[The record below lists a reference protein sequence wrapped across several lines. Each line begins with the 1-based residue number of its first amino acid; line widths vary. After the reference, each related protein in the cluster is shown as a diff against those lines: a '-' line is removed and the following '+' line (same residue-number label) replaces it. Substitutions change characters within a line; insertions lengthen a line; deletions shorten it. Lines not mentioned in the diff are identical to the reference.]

1 MCILLFDAFNTM
13 LFSKEI
19 NWQRNV
25 KQLLLRKTDVLK
37 TFRTSKFLG
46 KKI

>member
-13 LFSKEI
+13 FFSKEI

-25 KQLLLRKTDVLK
+25 KQLLLRKTNVLK